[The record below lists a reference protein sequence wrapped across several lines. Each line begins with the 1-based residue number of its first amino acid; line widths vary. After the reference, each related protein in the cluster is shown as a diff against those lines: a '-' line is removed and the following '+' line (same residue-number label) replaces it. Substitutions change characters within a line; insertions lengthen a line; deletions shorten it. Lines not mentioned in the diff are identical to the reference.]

1 MLEVPRNL
9 FLLVILQGSKSL
21 LREITMKMRSEP
33 LRQFDPLSVNMNEN
47 RNLLIEIAEQII
59 EEGERLPP
67 SEELE
72 EV

>member
-1 MLEVPRNL
+1 
-9 FLLVILQGSKSL
+9 
-21 LREITMKMRSEP
+21 MKMRSEP

-67 SEELE
+67 SEEFE